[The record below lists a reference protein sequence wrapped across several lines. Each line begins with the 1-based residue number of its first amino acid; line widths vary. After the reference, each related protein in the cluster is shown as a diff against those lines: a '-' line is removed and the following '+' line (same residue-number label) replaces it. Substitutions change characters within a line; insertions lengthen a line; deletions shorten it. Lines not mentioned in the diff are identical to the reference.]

1 MIEKIPFDRVEISGG
16 FWKKRQ
22 ELVRRVT
29 IRAVY
34 DRFCDTGRLEAFR
47 FSWREGE
54 KNRPHIFWDSDV
66 AKWIES
72 AAYLIQK
79 GPEPELERIV
89 DGLVEE
95 IETHQWPD
103 GYFNIYFTVCEPQSR
118 FQRRT
123 DHELYCAGHLI
134 EAAVA
139 YYQATGKDRFLRCM
153 CRYADLIE
161 RVFMKERS
169 AAFVTPGHEEIEL
182 ALVRLYE
189 ATGEARY
196 LALSKFFIDMR
207 GCCEEDE
214 YEFAGHSY
222 SQSHLPVREQ
232 KTAEGHA
239 VRAGYLY
246 SGMADIARMCGDA
259 ELKDACEALF
269 RNITERRMYITGA
282 TGSSAV
288 GEAFTIDYDLPNL
301 TAYAESCASIAL
313 AFFSERMQRL
323 ENDARY
329 ADVIERILYNGLLS
343 SISLDGKSFFY
354 ENPLEINPRLIGR
367 DSSIRRGGSRY
378 PITQRLEVFDCSCCP
393 PNITRFIASLGG
405 LLYTAD
411 EERICC
417 HQFMES
423 AAAFEHNGKP
433 VRIVQETDY
442 PRSGAVRIR
451 YFGERTR
458 LAVRIPPWCRPAY
471 PGALDRGYAVFKVVD
486 GSEISLSFDMRPR
499 IVEAHP
505 MVSENAGRVAV
516 MRGPVVYCMEGV
528 DNGANLRAV
537 RLAADPGFAEE
548 YDETFGTVLYA
559 RAFRAAAAD
568 ENALYGETPARREA
582 FTARLIPYHTFANRG
597 ETEMLVWMMRE

>member
-1 MIEKIPFDRVEISGG
+1 MMEKIPFDCVDISGG
-16 FWKKRQ
+16 FWKARQ

-34 DRFCDTGRLEAFR
+34 DRFRDTGRFEAFR
-47 FSWREGE
+47 FLWKEGE

-72 AAYLIQK
+72 AAYLIRK
-79 GPEPELERIV
+79 GPEPELEAIV
-89 DGLVEE
+89 DALTEE
-95 IETHQWPD
+95 IERHQWRD
-103 GYFNIYFTVCEPQSR
+103 GYFNTYFSVCEPQSR

-161 RVFMKERS
+161 RVFMKDRS

-182 ALVRLYE
+182 ALVRLHE

-207 GCCEEDE
+207 GRGAEDE
-214 YEFAGHSY
+214 YEFARHSY

-232 KTAEGHA
+232 RTAEGHA

-246 SGMADIARMCGDA
+246 SGMADIARMYGDA
-259 ELKDACEALF
+259 ELKEACEAIF

-329 ADVIERILYNGLLS
+329 ADTVERILYNGLLS
-343 SISLDGKSFFY
+343 GISLDGKSFFY

-367 DSSIRRGGSRY
+367 NASVRRGGTRY

-411 EERICC
+411 AEMIYC
-417 HQFMES
+417 HQFMQS
-423 AAAFEHNGKP
+423 SAAFERNGKP
-433 VRIVQETDY
+433 VRLVQETDY
-442 PRSGAVRIR
+442 PRGGAVMLR

-458 LAVRIPPWCRPAY
+458 LAVRIPPWCRAAY
-471 PGALDRGYAVFKVVD
+471 PGPLSRGYAVFEVED
-486 GSEISLSFDMRPR
+486 GSEISLSLEMRPR
-499 IVEAHP
+499 LVGANP
-505 MVSENAGRVAV
+505 LVSENAGRVAV
-516 MRGPVVYCMEGV
+516 MRGPVVYCMEGI
-528 DNGANLRAV
+528 DNGENLRAV
-537 RLAADPGFAEE
+537 RLAADTGFAEE
-548 YDETFGTVLYA
+548 YDETFGTVLYTK
-559 RAFRAAAAD
+559 AFRMTAAD
-568 ENALYGETPARREA
+568 GAALYSEAPAAEEA

-597 ETEMLVWMMRE
+597 ETEMLVWLLQK